1 MSEFL
6 EGGPDDRFLTFQVGL
21 DRFVVAAACVREILR
36 VPELTRVPGS
46 PSALAGLANL
56 RGSVLPVVDV
66 AKALH
71 RDARSSNASTR
82 VIVVEAGSVVG
93 LMVDRVAQLSSGQHL
108 IEDEDSTEDGFGSV
122 RLHGSRGNARL
133 IDVARLLADA
143 FPHAERRATCVET
156 VRRSFSAAPKAADD
170 ARHALVSFDV
180 AGRTY
185 ALPLADV
192 EEVMNLPKD
201 VVAVPMADASV
212 IGMVSLRNRLL
223 PLLSLS
229 VLLGLG
235 STQGFAAGQRVI
247 VARAGSVTVGLVV
260 EAMGSILRPLPSMLD
275 PVPRVLKREG
285 RTAIDAICRLDGG
298 RNLVSV
304 LAVERLFDEETVR
317 RAVGERDGN
326 GTGGDQTAR
335 GATMQEQFVVFELGS
350 ASYGLPIGAVSE
362 IVRVPETVT
371 RLPRAP
377 SFVEG
382 VINLRGTVV
391 PVIDQRRRFDL
402 VPGVRNAS
410 QRILV
415 LETAG
420 GKTGILV
427 DAVSRILRLP
437 ADAVRP
443 APDLA
448 HHHAAAVTRV
458 ATLTDGRLLLI
469 ADPTALFDLTERAM
483 IEDLAD
489 TVASSAA

>member
-1 MSEFL
+1 M
-6 EGGPDDRFLTFQVGL
+6 
-21 DRFVVAAACVREILR
+21 
-36 VPELTRVPGS
+36 
-46 PSALAGLANL
+46 
-56 RGSVLPVVDV
+56 
-66 AKALH
+66 
-71 RDARSSNASTR
+71 
-82 VIVVEAGSVVG
+82 
-93 LMVDRVAQLSSGQHL
+93 
-108 IEDEDSTEDGFGSV
+108 
-122 RLHGSRGNARL
+122 
-133 IDVARLLADA
+133 
-143 FPHAERRATCVET
+143 
-156 VRRSFSAAPKAADD
+156 
-170 ARHALVSFDV
+170 
-180 AGRTY
+180 
-185 ALPLADV
+185 
-192 EEVMNLPKD
+192 MNLPKD

-469 ADPTALFDLTERAM
+469 ADPTALLDLTERAM